1 MKKCLLFIVII
12 IIVIVF
18 LAVPC
23 LNYFSKGSIHHPIEE
38 SLEKQENENTN
49 KDVIEN
55 VSITI
60 SAVGD
65 CTIGSD
71 PNFSYPNSFHQVY
84 DNNSPDYFFKG
95 VSSLLQN
102 DDITF
107 ANFESTFTNATEKE
121 PKAFN
126 FKAPEEYVEILKT
139 GSIEVVSVANNHT
152 YDFKEQG
159 FNDTIETLENNSVS
173 YCGADLYSIYEV
185 IGIKVGFFGYYA
197 NYNPDIYEE
206 VRIGLDKLKE
216 EQVDLII
223 VSYHW
228 GIEKTYEQNTAQKE
242 LGRWT
247 IDNGADLVIG
257 HGPHVIQGIEKY
269 NDKYI
274 IYSLANF
281 VFGGNKNPKDK
292 DTFVFQ
298 QTFNFENKKIVNESI
313 NIVPTRVS
321 SKTNINDYQPT
332 ILDGEEKIRV
342 LNKILKYSE
351 NVVLE

>member
-1 MKKCLLFIVII
+1 MKKLMLFIVFVII
-12 IIVIVF
+12 GVVF
-18 LAVPC
+18 LAMPC
-23 LNYFSKGSIHHPIEE
+23 LSYYERKNQPSDTLKIDIETDVTVKE
-38 SLEKQENENTN
+38 
-49 KDVIEN
+49 DVI
-55 VSITI
+55 I

-71 PNFSYPNSFHQVY
+71 SNFGYTNSFYQVY
-84 DNNSPDYFFKG
+84 DNNSPEYFFKG
-95 VSSLLQN
+95 ASSLFQN

-107 ANFESTFTNATEKE
+107 ANFESTFTDATIKE
-121 PKAFN
+121 PKKFN
-126 FKAPEEYVEILKT
+126 FKAPKTYVEILKE
-139 GSIEVVSVANNHT
+139 GSVEVVSVANNHT
-152 YDFKEQG
+152 YDFKEEG
-159 FNDTIETLENNSVS
+159 FNDTINTLKEANIS
-173 YCGADLYSIYEV
+173 YCGADLYTIYEV
-185 IGIKVGFFGYYA
+185 KGIKVGFIGYYA

-206 VRIGLDKLKE
+206 VEAGLNTLKKE
-216 EQVDLII
+216 KVDLII

-228 GIEKTYEQNTAQKE
+228 GKEYNYEQNDAQRK

-257 HGPHVIQGIEKY
+257 HGPHIIQGIEKY

-274 IYSLANF
+274 LYSLANF

-292 DTFVFQ
+292 DTYIFQ
-298 QTFNFENKKIVNESI
+298 QTFHFENKELISNDI
-313 NIVPTRVS
+313 NIFPARVS

-332 ILDGEEKIRV
+332 ILEGEEKTRV

>member
-1 MKKCLLFIVII
+1 MKKWLIFF
-12 IIVIVF
+12 IIVICCIVTF
-18 LAVPC
+18 AIPC
-23 LNYFSKGSIHHPIEE
+23 LTYFSRIKSSASTIDIN
-38 SLEKQENENTN
+38 LETSVTEKE
-49 KDVIEN
+49 
-55 VSITI
+55 SITI

-71 PNFSYPNSFHQVY
+71 PNFGYANSFHEVY
-84 DNNSPDYFFKG
+84 DNNTSEYFFNG

-126 FKAPEEYVEILKT
+126 FKAPKEYVDILKT
-139 GSIEVVSVANNHT
+139 GSVEVVSVANNHT
-152 YDFKEQG
+152 YDFKELG
-159 FNDTIETLENNSVS
+159 FKDTINTLEDADIS
-173 YCGADLYSIYEV
+173 YCGAELYSVYEV
-185 IGIKVGFFGYYA
+185 KGIKVGFIGYYA

-206 VRIGLDKLKE
+206 VETGLKALKE
-216 EQVDLII
+216 KNVDLII

-228 GIEKTYEQNTAQKE
+228 GVEKTYEQNTAQKD

-257 HGPHVIQGIEKY
+257 HGPHVIQGLEKY

-292 DTFVFQ
+292 DSFVFQ
-298 QTFNFENKKIVNESI
+298 QTFNFEDNELVSESV
-313 NIVPTRVS
+313 NIVPVSVS
-321 SKTNINDYQPT
+321 SKKNINDYQPT
-332 ILDGEEKIRV
+332 ILEGDEKTRV
-342 LNKILKYSE
+342 LNKIMKYSE

>member
-1 MKKCLLFIVII
+1 MKKWLIFF
-12 IIVIVF
+12 IIVIGCIVIF
-18 LAVPC
+18 AVPC
-23 LNYFSKGSIHHPIEE
+23 LSYFSKINSNDNTIDIN
-38 SLEKQENENTN
+38 LEMAVTEK
-49 KDVIEN
+49 K
-55 VSITI
+55 SITI

-71 PNFSYPNSFHQVY
+71 PNFGYTNSFHQVY
-84 DNNSPDYFFKG
+84 DNNTPDYFFKE

-107 ANFESTFTNATEKE
+107 ANFESTFTDAMEKE

-126 FKAPEEYVEILKT
+126 FKAPKEYVDILKT
-139 GSIEVVSVANNHT
+139 GSVEVVSVANNHT

-159 FNDTIETLENNSVS
+159 FNDTINTLEEADIS
-173 YCGADLYSIYEV
+173 YCGAELYSIYEV
-185 IGIKVGFFGYYA
+185 KGIKVGFIGYYA

-206 VRIGLDKLKE
+206 VEAGLKTLKE
-216 EQVDLII
+216 KNVDLII

-228 GIEKTYEQNTAQKE
+228 GVEKTYEQNTAQKN

-281 VFGGNKNPKDK
+281 VFGGNKNPNDK
-292 DTFVFQ
+292 DSFVFQ
-298 QTFNFENKKIVNESI
+298 QTFNFENDELVSESI
-313 NIVPTRVS
+313 NIVPVSVS
-321 SKTNINDYQPT
+321 SKKNINDYQPT
-332 ILDGEEKIRV
+332 ILEGDEKTRV
-342 LNKILKYSE
+342 LNKIIKYSE
-351 NVVLE
+351 NVVLLIIS

>member
-1 MKKCLLFIVII
+1 MKKCLLFIVVS

-18 LAVPC
+18 LAIPC
-23 LNYFSKGSIHHPIEE
+23 LNYFNKGSIHHPMEE

-49 KDVIEN
+49 IDVIEN

-71 PNFSYPNSFHQVY
+71 PNFSYPNSFHHVY
-84 DNNSPDYFFKG
+84 DQNTPDYFFKG

-107 ANFESTFTNATEKE
+107 ANFESTFTNVTEKE

-126 FKAPEEYVEILKT
+126 FKAPKEYVEILKT

-185 IGIKVGFFGYYA
+185 KGIKVGFIGYYA

-228 GIEKTYEQNTAQKE
+228 GVEKTYEQNTSQKE

-269 NDKYI
+269 NNKYI

-298 QTFNFENKKIVNESI
+298 QTFDFENKKIVSDSI

-332 ILDGEEKIRV
+332 ILEDEEKIRV